1 MTKVTQHT
9 GISLVLVKRKKNMKG
24 KKKNMMEVLE
34 LGQLRTTY

>member
-24 KKKNMMEVLE
+24 KKKTHD
-34 LGQLRTTY
+34 GSS